1 MRKWLFTLLFLP
13 ILAMASTGLLPL
25 DELAG
30 TMDRKVLETEIARI
44 EAAGEAIDET
54 EHLKRLGI
62 AWHNL
67 SVIEVGGASEQ
78 ADKWLKKASG
88 AAPTDYEVMAYY
100 GSARTMV
107 GRDSWNVLTKMSAT
121 NKGIAI
127 IDKAI
132 RQVPDNVI
140 VRMVR
145 ANNSLALPEMFKRK
159 SKARKDF
166 GFLYGK
172 FDTLALPP
180 ETKAEICFKL
190 GEIREEDGD
199 RAGARALYEQARS
212 ISPGGQWA
220 RQSIGCNRRQRA

>member
-1 MRKWLFTLLFLP
+1 MKKILFLLLLLP
-13 ILAMASTGLLPL
+13 MMTMAGNDLLPL

-30 TMDRKVLETEIARI
+30 TKDREVLETEISRL
-44 EAAGEAIDET
+44 ETAGETIEEAER
-54 EHLKRLGI
+54 LKRLGI

-67 SVIEVGGASEQ
+67 SWLEVGGASKQ
-78 ADKWLKKASG
+78 ADKWLKKASD

-107 GRDSWNVLTKMSAT
+107 ARDSWNVLTKMSTA

-132 RQVPDNVI
+132 RQVPDSVI

-145 ANNSLALPEMFKRK
+145 ANNSLALPDMFKRRP
-159 SKARKDF
+159 KAREDF
-166 GFLYGK
+166 GFLHGRL
-172 FDTLALPP
+172 DTLDIPL
-180 ETKAEICFKL
+180 ETKAEICFRL

-199 RAGARALYEQARS
+199 QAGAKELYEQARS
-212 ISPGGQWA
+212 ISPDGEWA
-220 RQSIGCNRRQRA
+220 KQATERM